1 MTRQQQKTMEA
12 FQHRGYIRGGMGQA
26 SNVAGSQQGDINTIA
41 QSLITAAPATGPA
54 APFVAAA
61 GALLKI
67 VALFGPNPD
76 NTITTGWVN
85 QVEADV
91 LQPNLA
97 AWNALAPQDKTSAM
111 QAYAMQIFTT
121 AWNGIVQLCSNATLG
136 SAGTS
141 CIADRQQGACHWT
154 LTGETPGVP
163 PSNCGN
169 WWTWYYFPIA
179 QDPQVAANEAAATA
193 TSTDP
198 NGATCLTSALVSG
211 YCPAAGTSSTSTTS
225 SGTSLG
231 TTISSA
237 LGGMSPVMIGAAL
250 IVLALVVSE

>member
-1 MTRQQQKTMEA
+1 MEA
-12 FQHRGYIRGGMGQA
+12 FQHRSYIRGGMGA
-26 SNVAGSQQGDINTIA
+26 SQQQDAATVGTSLTQISAALAKIPGA
-41 QSLITAAPATGPA
+41 QVA
-54 APFVAAA
+54 APFVAIA
-61 GALLKI
+61 GALANI
-67 VALFGPNPD
+67 VSLFGPNPD

-85 QVEADV
+85 QIEADV

-97 AWNALAPQDKTSAM
+97 AWNALAPADKSPEAQTA
-111 QAYAMQIFTT
+111 ALAIFQEG
-121 AWNGIVQLCSNATLG
+121 WNQVVQLCSNVQLG

-141 CIADRQQGACHWT
+141 CIADRQNGACHWT

-163 PSNCGN
+163 PNNCWN
-169 WWTWYYFPIA
+169 WWSGYHDPIA
-179 QDPQVAANEAAATA
+179 NDPQVAINEAAATA

-211 YCPAAGTSSTSTTS
+211 YCPAAGTSSTATS

-237 LGGMSPVMIGAAL
+237 LGGISPVMIGAAL

>member
-1 MTRQQQKTMEA
+1 MTRQQQRIGEA
-12 FQHRGYIRGGMGQA
+12 FRSNYYGDWIGQRGLGQA
-26 SNVAGSQQGDINTIA
+26 SNVPGSQQGDINTIG

-91 LQPNLA
+91 LKPNLD
-97 AWNALAPQDKTSAM
+97 AWNALAPEDKTPAM
-111 QAYAMQIFTT
+111 QAYALQIFTT
-121 AWNGIVQLCSNATLG
+121 AWNQIVQLCSNAQLG

-141 CIADRQQGACHWT
+141 CIADRQNGACHWT
-154 LTGETPGVP
+154 LDGQTPGQP

-169 WWTWYYFPIA
+169 WWTWYYFPIKS
-179 QDPQVAANEAAATA
+179 DPQVAINAAAIASGIDT
-193 TSTDP
+193 T
-198 NGATCLTSALVSG
+198 GATTG
-211 YCPAAGTSSTSTTS
+211 TGAGTI
-225 SGTSLG
+225 GA
-231 TTISSA
+231 TISTA
-237 LGGMSPVMIGAAL
+237 LGGISPLMIGAAL
-250 IVLALVVSE
+250 IVVGLLAVSE